1 MQNQA
6 GKSEFYLLVPAE
18 VEQVLGIVMQ
28 MY

>member
-6 GKSEFYLLVPAE
+6 GKSEFYLLVLAV
-18 VEQVLGIVMQ
+18 VEQVLGIAMQ